1 MCETDMYKMSQTDED
16 MCDTDMYKT
25 DKIICKTRWDR
36 YV

>member
-25 DKIICKTRWDR
+25 DKIICKTR
-36 YV
+36 